1 MVSVVE
7 TIRKIAEIEVKK
19 LHLVELG
26 VVTSVFPHSSDSDKD
41 NYECNVKLKNRE
53 VELRRVPVATQ
64 HIGLV
69 NIPHIG
75 DLVLVAFLNG
85 DINSPVIIG
94 RLYTDEDRP
103 PTNKMGEVIYKP
115 PYSRQEGLRRIHF
128 EFPGGM
134 ILSITD
140 GEIDAKAGKTII
152 KMNRD
157 GDITIESNADIF
169 VKTKGATTVTSDG
182 DITLESRQAINIKAG
197 TTANIESSGPMN
209 IKGVIV
215 NIN

>member
-1 MVSVVE
+1 LVSVVE

-41 NYECNVKLKNRE
+41 NYECNIKLKNRD
-53 VELRRVPVATQ
+53 VELRRVPVVTQ

-69 NIPHIG
+69 NIPHTG

-85 DINSPVIIG
+85 DINSPIVIG

-103 PTNKMGEVIYKP
+103 PTSKMEEVIYKP

-140 GEIDAKAGKTII
+140 DEINAKAGKTIL
-152 KMNRD
+152 KMKRD
-157 GDITIESNADIF
+157 GDIVIESNANIS
-169 VKTKGATTVTSDG
+169 VKTKGEATVTSDG
-182 DITLESRQAINIKAG
+182 DIKLESRQAINIKAG
-197 TTANIESSGPMN
+197 TTANIESSGPMK
-209 IKGVIV
+209 IKGAIV